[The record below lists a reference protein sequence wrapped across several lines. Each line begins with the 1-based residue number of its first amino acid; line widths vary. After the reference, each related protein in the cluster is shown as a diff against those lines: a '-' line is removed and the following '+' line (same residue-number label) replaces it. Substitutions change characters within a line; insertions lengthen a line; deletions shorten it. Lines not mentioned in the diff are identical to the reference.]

1 MINDNTV
8 MREKDMRHTNTS
20 NSFVEYVKVLY
31 GTILL
36 KDMKYIRYDYSFFFV
51 EQIIIVFILAIVF
64 IIVVC
69 FVILLLHIM
78 KKMC

>member
-36 KDMKYIRYDYSFFFV
+36 KDMKYIRYDYSFFFLLSRLLSFLFWLSFSSLLFV
-51 EQIIIVFILAIVF
+51 LLYYYYIL
-64 IIVVC
+64 
-69 FVILLLHIM
+69 
-78 KKMC
+78 